1 MNPPDTEEPFIT
13 NHERQAKELAG
24 VSNQPGQNPL
34 DLMTPGQEISDDDQ
48 GNPKSSIMVPKIQ
61 NSDKMSLARLNSN
74 QYQTVAFSKDSGTE
88 GRNWGTRTFT
98 KYTNATLRSAI
109 MTLLNT
115 AKGVGCLSI
124 PLAYSYVGFV
134 PGTIILTIAAVNM
147 IYTFYMM
154 NRVQIRNP
162 DCKLYGDLVEKILGK
177 GQKLFLESVF
187 CFYLF
192 GSLISY
198 HLTANQF
205 FMNEFGPMIAGSFNI
220 TRFAYDNETTNDV
233 YWFKKILS

>member
-1 MNPPDTEEPFIT
+1 
-13 NHERQAKELAG
+13 
-24 VSNQPGQNPL
+24 
-34 DLMTPGQEISDDDQ
+34 
-48 GNPKSSIMVPKIQ
+48 
-61 NSDKMSLARLNSN
+61 
-74 QYQTVAFSKDSGTE
+74 
-88 GRNWGTRTFT
+88 
-98 KYTNATLRSAI
+98 
-109 MTLLNT
+109 
-115 AKGVGCLSI
+115 
-124 PLAYSYVGFV
+124 
-134 PGTIILTIAAVNM
+134 M

-177 GQKLFLESVF
+177 GQKLFLESIF

-205 FMNEFGPMIAGSFNI
+205 FMSQFGAPIAACFNI
-220 TRFAYDNETTNDV
+220 SKIAYDEEKEDNV

>member
-1 MNPPDTEEPFIT
+1 MNPPDTEEPLIT
-13 NHERQAKELAG
+13 NDEREVKELAG
-24 VSNQPGQNPL
+24 ASTQPGQNFL
-34 DLMTPGQEISDDDQ
+34 DIISPGEEISDEDQ
-48 GNPKSSIMVPKIQ
+48 ANPKSSIMVPRVQSSSK
-61 NSDKMSLARLNSN
+61 SLARLNSN
-74 QYQTVAFSKDSGTE
+74 EYKTVAFSKESGTE
-88 GRNWGTRTFT
+88 GRNWGARTFT

-177 GQKLFLESVF
+177 GQKLFLESIF

-205 FMNEFGPMIAGSFNI
+205 FMNEFGPMIAESFNI
-220 TRFAYDNETTNDV
+220 TKFAYDNETTNDV
-233 YWFKKILS
+233 YWFKKIIS